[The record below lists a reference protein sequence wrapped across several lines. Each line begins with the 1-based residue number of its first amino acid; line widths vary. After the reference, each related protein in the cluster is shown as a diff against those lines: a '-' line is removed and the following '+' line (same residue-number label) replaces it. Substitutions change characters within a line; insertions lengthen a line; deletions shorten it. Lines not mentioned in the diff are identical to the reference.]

1 MKIAIQGIKGS
12 FHHQAVA
19 NYFGTAEFEL
29 VECANFKE
37 VFESVKN
44 GQADMACIAIE
55 NSIYG
60 SLYENYDLINAY
72 GFPIVGEIFL
82 KIMHNLIVLPTVN
95 ELSEIKNIFSHPVA
109 IAQCNKFL
117 SQHDF
122 NIVNKEDTAK
132 SVQEVRDLNLKDTA
146 AIASS
151 QAAELYQ
158 MKILVPGIQDYPNN
172 YTRFLFLSNLQSPIS
187 NLQSILPENIKV
199 SLNFQISNQPGS
211 LLEILRIISEF
222 KGNMS
227 KIESRP
233 IPGQV
238 WQYQFYL
245 DIVIDPLNVDQ
256 MIQGVDEATEEFKV
270 LGKYSEGRF
279 AE

>member
-1 MKIAIQGIKGS
+1 MKVAIQGIKGS

-19 NYFGTAEFEL
+19 NYFGLAEFEL
-29 VECANFKE
+29 VECANFKA
-37 VFESVKN
+37 VFEAVKN
-44 GQADMACIAIE
+44 GQAEMACIAIE

-60 SLYENYDLINAY
+60 SLYENYDLINSY

-82 KIMHNLIVLPTVN
+82 KITHNLIVLPTVN
-95 ELSEIKNIFSHPVA
+95 DVSEIKNVFSHPVA
-109 IAQCNKFL
+109 IAQCTKFL

-132 SVQEVRDLNLKDTA
+132 SVQEVHDLELKDTA
-146 AIASS
+146 AIAST
-151 QAAELYQ
+151 QAAELFQ
-158 MKILVPGIQDYPNN
+158 MKILVPGIQDHPNN
-172 YTRFLFLSNLQSPIS
+172 YTRFLFLNNSQLTTNNLQDK
-187 NLQSILPENIKV
+187 LPENVKV

-211 LLEILRIISEF
+211 LLTTLNIIAEY

-238 WQYQFYL
+238 WQYQFYV
-245 DIVIDPLNVDQ
+245 DIVIDPLNVEP
-256 MIQGVDEATEEFKV
+256 MIQAVDEATEEFKV
-270 LGKYSEGRF
+270 LGRYSEGRY